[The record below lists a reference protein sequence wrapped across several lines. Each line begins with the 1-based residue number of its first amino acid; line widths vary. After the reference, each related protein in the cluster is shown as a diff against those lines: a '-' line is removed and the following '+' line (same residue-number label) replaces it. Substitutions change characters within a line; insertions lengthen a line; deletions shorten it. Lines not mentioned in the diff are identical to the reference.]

1 MATKMYFQE
10 GFVAA
15 SSGEETELSNYS
27 EMSDLF
33 GKDWQNKDEL
43 KIDLRQFYKDEAGF
57 SDEEINEDGFFDF
70 YIEDGVS
77 VYLIDENK
85 SIDTNKL
92 KFVVDNQICRIANI
106 IYMTEEDCW

>member
-15 SSGEETELSNYS
+15 NSGDESDLSNYS

-43 KIDLRQFYKDEAGF
+43 KIDLKQIYKNEGF
-57 SDEEINEDGFFDF
+57 SEEEINEEGFFDF